1 MSDTQREVEER
12 LLMLVRRMA
21 PEQVQEVLTFA
32 ERLVGGR
39 QDRKRA
45 RAALRASFG
54 VWRDRGDLKGDSTDI
69 VRAMREEWE
78 ERERRLGLA

>member
-1 MSDTQREVEER
+1 MSEIQKDVEKR

-32 ERLVGGR
+32 ERLMGGE
-39 QDRKRA
+39 QDRDRA

-54 VWRDRGDLKGDSTDI
+54 IWRDREDLRGDSTDI

-78 ERERRLGLA
+78 EREKRLGLA